1 MATNSSLKN
10 QLQNNSTQA
19 PGQAKQLG
27 LKSLLNSPVVQ
38 EKFRDVLKEKSQGFT
53 ASVLSLVNNDSYLA
67 QSEPMS
73 IITCAMTAATLDLP
87 LDKNLGYAYIVPFRD
102 YKDGNKQKGQF
113 ILGYKGYIQLVQRSG
128 QYEAL
133 NVIEVYEGE
142 LLSWN
147 RLTEKF
153 EFDPNG
159 KLSDVVIGYVGYF
172 KLLNGFEKT
181 VYWTKQEV
189 EAHRIRNNKTK
200 NKTELSGVWKTDYDS
215 MAKKTILRNILSK
228 WGILSIEMQKAVT
241 TDETVQT
248 IDKETGDIRDITPDE
263 DFDAMPDPEPNKLGT
278 LVTEDG
284 EIINLED
291 EAAQESLFEERTTKP
306 KD

>member
-1 MATNSSLKN
+1 
-10 QLQNNSTQA
+10 
-19 PGQAKQLG
+19 
-27 LKSLLNSPVVQ
+27 
-38 EKFRDVLKEKSQGFT
+38 
-53 ASVLSLVNNDSYLA
+53 
-67 QSEPMS
+67 
-73 IITCAMTAATLDLP
+73 
-87 LDKNLGYAYIVPFRD
+87 
-102 YKDGNKQKGQF
+102 
-113 ILGYKGYIQLVQRSG
+113 QRSG

-248 IDKETGDIRDITPDE
+248 LDKETGDIRDITPDE
-263 DFDAMPDPEPNKLGT
+263 DFDAAPIQEPDKLGT
-278 LVTEDG
+278 FVTEDG

-291 EAAQESLFEERTTKP
+291 EAAQESLFEERTIKP
-306 KD
+306 KE